1 LYSLSNIPTEI
12 KWYCGAHTKHEEM
25 RNVCT
30 ILDRKSERL
39 NGGDYL
45 GDAGADKKI

>member
-1 LYSLSNIPTEI
+1 MVLWGANIRH
-12 KWYCGAHTKHEEM
+12 GEM

-39 NGGDYL
+39 NGDYL
-45 GDAGADKKI
+45 GDAGADRKI